1 MEYVP
6 PFYFAIGAGG
16 SLVDSG
22 QPGHPILLL
31 VYKQPGK
38 ISMTQRQS
46 GCNAGL
52 GTRIGDKTALAEQ
65 YNLSGP
71 VAGNFLY
78 TVYSPATDSLLCRF
92 TRCTGKPFPAPLQ
105 GVNDGPQCQASVA
118 GSSESF

>member
-1 MEYVP
+1 M
-6 PFYFAIGAGG
+6 ALIG
-16 SLVDSG
+16 L
-22 QPGHPILLL
+22 QPSSRLASCPQNLLWLQPRISRL

-92 TRCTGKPFPAPLQ
+92 TRCTG
-105 GVNDGPQCQASVA
+105 
-118 GSSESF
+118 